1 MIYTPG
7 MNSYETPNSEP
18 PEHDDDA
25 SGMPARNTVSST
37 FDPSLVRG
45 IGFTITGIASLVYGL
60 SEKTLSSD
68 PTGNAMGAG
77 LVMLMMIPFLIYG
90 FGAMV
95 VGPAY
100 LLVYAYRRVT
110 KKQSS

>member
-1 MIYTPG
+1 MVIYTLG
-7 MNSYETPNSEP
+7 MNSYETPNSES
-18 PEHDDDA
+18 PEQGDNASVMPSRDA
-25 SGMPARNTVSST
+25 VRSNLDR
-37 FDPSLVRG
+37 SLVRG
-45 IGFTITGIASLVYGL
+45 IGFTLTGIASLLYGL

-68 PTGNAMGAG
+68 PAGNAMGAG

-90 FGAMV
+90 FGALV

-110 KKQSS
+110 KK